1 MDVLEASTATEEIDA
16 EDLVTEE
23 HSSPEDPLVN
33 LTKAPIP
40 NVPESQV
47 GQSIKTKVDV
57 SNVRNLDTSKMKV
70 QLINPHKMKAQDQ
83 RSLKT
88 IHTPTQGQPKYSQPI
103 GQFELI
109 EGDYYSTELSPS
121 KSLRCQYIPNHHTLY
136 ESSSS
141 ASFV

>member
-1 MDVLEASTATEEIDA
+1 MDEMDILEASTATEEIDV
-16 EDLVTEE
+16 EDLVTED

-57 SNVRNLDTSKMKV
+57 SNVRNLDTSKMNV
-70 QLINPHKMKAQDQ
+70 QLINPHEMKAQDQ

-88 IHTPTQGQPKYSQPI
+88 THIPTQAQTFNPKCR
-103 GQFELI
+103 LI
-109 EGDYYSTELSPS
+109 L
-121 KSLRCQYIPNHHTLY
+121 
-136 ESSSS
+136 
-141 ASFV
+141 

>member
-1 MDVLEASTATEEIDA
+1 MDVSEASTATEEIDV

-40 NVPESQV
+40 NDPESQV

-57 SNVRNLDTSKMKV
+57 SNVRNLDTSKMNV
-70 QLINPHKMKAQDQ
+70 QLTNHHEMKAQDQ

-88 IHTPTQGQPKYSQPI
+88 THTPTQAQTCNPKCR
-103 GQFELI
+103 LI
-109 EGDYYSTELSPS
+109 L
-121 KSLRCQYIPNHHTLY
+121 
-136 ESSSS
+136 
-141 ASFV
+141 